1 MVSTKVMRS
10 LSVRD
15 LLPCILFALISLM
28 CCLSCQS
35 NTDSDTPEQQQGP
48 IQEVAGTYEILVS
61 QVILLAN
68 RNATNI
74 LYQGKLVLED
84 HPSDLETIPMYL
96 QDYLVRGNRHF
107 QAELNGCYLLKEL
120 REDRRGVSTG
130 SLTHW
135 QTNSTADSIRFQLF
149 RTVDSS
155 YNVMAQITAEGFRG
169 IGTRA
174 DASLARLSQEERA
187 LLIGTVVGRRIGP
200 PDQSIYQL
208 AAEAEHEK
216 MKNLFERFWPKGFP
230 LRE

>member
-1 MVSTKVMRS
+1 
-10 LSVRD
+10 
-15 LLPCILFALISLM
+15 M

-107 QAELNGCYLLKEL
+107 QAELNGCYLLKESPNL
-120 REDRRGVSTG
+120 
-130 SLTHW
+130 
-135 QTNSTADSIRFQLF
+135 IRPHYL
-149 RTVDSS
+149 
-155 YNVMAQITAEGFRG
+155 
-169 IGTRA
+169 
-174 DASLARLSQEERA
+174 
-187 LLIGTVVGRRIGP
+187 
-200 PDQSIYQL
+200 
-208 AAEAEHEK
+208 
-216 MKNLFERFWPKGFP
+216 
-230 LRE
+230 